1 LVRRYLRLCM
11 MQLQVPPTTIRR
23 HTIEAAV
30 PMVTYSQTP
39 DSKVKQK

>member
-1 LVRRYLRLCM
+1 LRLCM

-39 DSKVKQK
+39 DSGVKQR